1 MSNEIGK
8 VNWFERK
15 KGYGFVNIIDPE
27 SKLFE
32 QDVFV
37 HFTSINCKNNFKTLY
52 PGEIVS
58 LKVEEDN
65 ESDKKYKTSNITGL
79 FGTGLMVDNEKYMIK
94 VIKRRDNN
102 EDNEDNGGP
111 LDDGGGADADD
122 ADGN

>member
-79 FGTGLMVDNEKYMIK
+79 FGTDLMVDNEKYMIK

-102 EDNEDNGGP
+102 EDNGGP